1 MLRHYIAFKVL
12 FIQLTLNFKAFY
24 WDNRIY
30 SVRSSLEIT
39 AWNAHPG
46 EVMQKMKHIW
56 QNKTMVGVTRQSQAK
71 GQWGEPRTAKGSLV
85 LLGEKRIKVQGK
97 WRVKTCLARLRLK
110 CVNNPSSSLPHP
122 LSKGHSL
129 WKHFSVLCVCFY
141 FGLYLGEFCLG
152 VNVSFSNCSVSQP
165 SLKKGKKKIYIYSRG
180 RQEV

>member
-56 QNKTMVGVTRQSQAK
+56 QNKTMVGVTRQSQGK
-71 GQWGEPRTAKGSLV
+71 GQWGEPQTAKDSLL

-152 VNVSFSNCSVSQP
+152 ANVSFSNCSISQL
-165 SLKKGKKKIYIYSRG
+165 SLKKGKKKKNSRG
-180 RQEV
+180 RQEI